1 MSWEIKIVLI
11 EETLILVV
19 YLMASLS
26 SLMPELSVF
35 IMFSVL
41 MVFLVA
47 FMDEL
52 MVNMIEYV

>member
-1 MSWEIKIVLI
+1 MSWEIKMVLI

-26 SLMPELSVF
+26 GLMPELSVF

-41 MVFLVA
+41 MVFMVA

-52 MVNMIEYV
+52 VVNMIEYV